1 MRPYR
6 DIATVA
12 ALQVVRFPGR
22 AHFEPQFF
30 LLHLYQTIVYVALL
44 ILLFYREDGR
54 AYMDGM
60 LTPIAWLGMVFA
72 SGLLGGCNASGSPFQ
87 AREGVTND
95 VSVMAGVS
103 AVLSVLMTV
112 FCARHGSAS
121 TLAPAKPPPP
131 SRLASAPR
139 GLLRNPGGPV
149 LEHDCNRARQWIIE
163 EKQPQSDL
171 TN

>member
-72 SGLLGGCNASGSPFQ
+72 SGLRVQRARFTISSAGGGDQRRQRHGWRFRSPFRPDDCFLR
-87 AREGVTND
+87 APWKREY
-95 VSVMAGVS
+95 AGPGKTATTFATCV
-103 AVLSVLMTV
+103 
-112 FCARHGSAS
+112 GAS
-121 TLAPAKPPPP
+121 RSTTE
-131 SRLASAPR
+131 SWRSGFR
-139 GLLRNPGGPV
+139 
-149 LEHDCNRARQWIIE
+149 
-163 EKQPQSDL
+163 
-171 TN
+171 T